1 MRVLRSLHWFDLPA
15 DAPELST
22 PAFREFMQRCF
33 PPIRNSDGSW
43 KRSRANRHADLDTQL
58 ATLLK
63 KQERRPAV
71 FMDVGMANGISTLET
86 IRCLERAGLPV
97 QTIATDR
104 NLEAYVVRLS
114 RDLDLLVEA
123 KGHIL
128 LIEWHG
134 WLFSPF
140 CHFWDHVTGRSL
152 LKWIATARGKRQVT
166 RLGLPLTPGHVRPD
180 GVVAG
185 PFRLVTPELQGRA
198 DVLVR
203 PDDILESTPPEWVGV
218 ADVLRV
224 VNVLRPDDFTP
235 LQLRQVAKNLRQRCR
250 EGGILV
256 VGRNRMQRGVRPR
269 WAATFF
275 RAEPGGGWRTLERL
289 GAGSEV
295 EQFFDPNTEDR
306 LPPVRSTSSPPTRSD
321 GTPPAGLA
329 EPDGDR
335 GGTQ

>member
-43 KRSRANRHADLDTQL
+43 KLSLPRRHTELDARL
-58 ATLLK
+58 VPLLK
-63 KQERRPAV
+63 AQEHRPTV

-86 IRCLERAGLPV
+86 IRCLEQAGLPV

-104 NLEAYVVRLS
+104 NIEGYVVRLC
-114 RDLDLLVEA
+114 RYLDVLVEA

-152 LKWIATARGKRQVT
+152 LKWIVTAWGKRQVT
-166 RLGLPLTPGHVRPD
+166 RLGLPLTPDHVRPD
-180 GVVAG
+180 GVVVG
-185 PFRLVTPELQGRA
+185 PFRLVTPELQGRP

-203 PDDILESTPPEWVGV
+203 TDDILEPTPPEWIGV
-218 ADVLRV
+218 ADVVRV
-224 VNVLRPDDFTP
+224 VNVLRPDRFSPT
-235 LQLRQVAKNLRQRCR
+235 QLRQAAANLRQRCR
-250 EGGILV
+250 DGGILV
-256 VGRNRMQRGVRPR
+256 VGRNRMQDKLRPC
-269 WAATFF
+269 WGATFF
-275 RAEPGGGWRTLERL
+275 RAEPDGEWRVLERM
-289 GAGSEV
+289 GVGSEV
-295 EQFFDPNTEDR
+295 EECFDSSGKTA
-306 LPPVRSTSSPPTRSD
+306 RSAQGAGEAPAWPKDQHAGS
-321 GTPPAGLA
+321 PAG
-329 EPDGDR
+329 GSFR
-335 GGTQ
+335 GRGENP

>member
-1 MRVLRSLHWFDLPA
+1 MRVLRSLHWFDVSA

-43 KRSRANRHADLDTQL
+43 KRSRANRHADLDTHL
-58 ATLLK
+58 AALLK
-63 KQERRPAV
+63 KQEHRPTV

-86 IRCLERAGLPV
+86 IRCLEQAGLPV

-104 NLEAYVVRLS
+104 NLEGYVVRLS
-114 RDLDLLVEA
+114 RNLDLLVEA

-128 LIEWHG
+128 LFEWHG
-134 WLFSPF
+134 WLFSPV

-152 LKWIATARGKRQVT
+152 LKWIVTAWGKRQVT

-185 PFRLVTPELQGRA
+185 PFRLVTPELQGRP
-198 DVLVR
+198 DVVIR
-203 PDDILESTPPEWVGV
+203 PDDILEPTPPEWVGV
-218 ADVLRV
+218 ADVVRV
-224 VNVLRPDDFTP
+224 VNVLQPDQFSPT
-235 LQLRQVAKNLRQRCR
+235 QLRQVAANLRQRCR
-250 EGGILV
+250 DGGILV

-269 WAATFF
+269 WAATLF

-295 EQFFDPNTEDR
+295 EQFFDPTGKDR
-306 LPPVRSTSSPPTRSD
+306 LPPDRSTNSLPTRSN
-321 GTPPAGLA
+321 GTTAAWLA
-329 EPDGDR
+329 KSTGDR

>member
-1 MRVLRSLHWFDLPA
+1 MTGDTSMRVLRSLHWFDLPA

-43 KRSRANRHADLDTQL
+43 KRSRANRHEDLDTHL
-58 ATLLK
+58 AALLK
-63 KQERRPAV
+63 KQERRPTV
-71 FMDVGMANGISTLET
+71 FMDVGVANGISTLET
-86 IRCLERAGLPV
+86 IRCLEQAGLPI

-104 NLEAYVVRLS
+104 NLEGYVVRLS

-123 KGHIL
+123 NGHIL

-152 LKWIATARGKRQVT
+152 LKWIVTVWGKRHVT
-166 RLGLPLTPGHVRPD
+166 RLGLPLTPDHVRPD

-185 PFRLVTPELQGRA
+185 PFRLVTPELQGRP

-203 PDDILESTPPEWVGV
+203 TDDILEPTPPEWFGV
-218 ADVLRV
+218 ADVVRV
-224 VNVLRPDDFTP
+224 VNVLRPDEFSP
-235 LQLRQVAKNLRQRCR
+235 LQLRQVATNLRQRCR

-269 WAATFF
+269 WAATLF
-275 RAEPGGGWRTLERL
+275 RAEPDGSWRTLERL

-295 EQFFDPNTEDR
+295 EQFFDPTAKDR
-306 LPPVRSTSSPPTRSD
+306 LPPDRSTNSLPTRIN
-321 GTPPAGLA
+321 GTTAAGL
-329 EPDGDR
+329 R
-335 GGTQ
+335 